1 MIDKTENLR
10 LRPSVSIVSTAT
22 ENVWEFFLSNT
33 RQVRHLRIRDQ
44 RLIHLVTQLNGTSI
58 ADLVKEH
65 PDIGSEIAHLFTALV
80 EWCIVEYQ
88 SVSKTIFDSTHYR
101 TLNFLS
107 DFIPSYALLSEQRRF
122 RNSKVILI
130 GCGGVGSLLADGIAA
145 IGVGELTLWDPD
157 DVKNNN
163 LNRGLFTRQ
172 DVGKSKVRVLA
183 DRFEKLYPD
192 LKVTTVT
199 ELLEQETQISR
210 HFGQLGSTDLVI
222 NAADYPNVDV
232 TSKLIFPT
240 CMNLKIPHI
249 VAGGYNLHLSLIG
262 PTIIPFETP
271 CYKCIEMGLEQ
282 LQNEDFSHL
291 RKLVRPKRNIGN
303 LAPLAGISVSFTL
316 NETIRTLLRGSF
328 LYPYMSGRRGEFNY
342 LNNQVNYTTFERQA
356 NCSWC
361 SNTHKH
367 PVNPS

>member
-328 LYPYMSGRRGEFNY
+328 LYPFMSGKRGEFNY
-342 LNNQVNYTTFERQA
+342 LSNQVNYTTFERQA

>member
-1 MIDKTENLR
+1 VIDRTEKLR
-10 LRPSVSIVSTAT
+10 LRPSVSVVPTAT

-44 RLIHLVTQLNGTSI
+44 RLIDLVIQLNGSSI
-58 ADLVKEH
+58 DDLVEENS
-65 PDIGSEIAHLFTALV
+65 DIGSEIAHLLTALV

-88 SVSKTIFDSTHYR
+88 SISKAISSSNHYR

-107 DFIPSYALLSEQRRF
+107 DFIPTYALFSEQRRL
-122 RNSKVILI
+122 RNSKVVLI

-145 IGVGELTLWDPD
+145 MGVEEIILWDPD

-163 LNRGLFTRQ
+163 LNRGLFTRE
-172 DVGKSKVRVLA
+172 DLGRPKVKVLA
-183 DRFEKLYPD
+183 DRFSKLYPD

-199 ELLEQETQISR
+199 ELLEQEVQISQ
-210 HFGQLGSTDLVI
+210 HFGQLSTTDLVI
-222 NAADYPNVDV
+222 NAADYPNVDT

-271 CYKCIEMGLEQ
+271 CYKCIELGLDQ

-303 LAPLAGISVSFTL
+303 L
-316 NETIRTLLRGSF
+316 
-328 LYPYMSGRRGEFNY
+328 GR
-342 LNNQVNYTTFERQA
+342 L
-356 NCSWC
+356 
-361 SNTHKH
+361 
-367 PVNPS
+367 